1 MTRDPLLALG
11 GGRESANGG
20 KKREKKGEKMKEIC
34 LEMIAHKALI
44 PGFNLAHCAQISY

>member
-1 MTRDPLLALG
+1 M
-11 GGRESANGG
+11 GG
-20 KKREKKGEKMKEIC
+20 KEGEKMKEIC